1 MPFKAVVAMVCLTA
15 CYVTYMVCTPEPAD
29 GALLG
34 ILGGLFGAYA
44 GITVD
49 RARLEQKDGSK

>member
-1 MPFKAVVAMVCLTA
+1 LPFKATVAMVCLTA
-15 CYVTYMVCTPEPAD
+15 CYVTYMTCTPNPTD

-44 GITVD
+44 GISIKDTVE
-49 RARLEQKDGSK
+49 ARRNG